1 LICYRLYKKL
11 IFIFRPPDFADI
23 VAKNVSKI
31 QWQDVIE
38 NPATLDTEDEAMDE
52 DDAKNVEKDL
62 MAFDSV
68 REAAR
73 EHVLPTAGPWA
84 AVAKCLQ

>member
-1 LICYRLYKKL
+1 
-11 IFIFRPPDFADI
+11 
-23 VAKNVSKI
+23 
-31 QWQDVIE
+31 
-38 NPATLDTEDEAMDE
+38 LDTEDEAMDE